1 VTGALVV
8 VVEATVVVVVA
19 GAVVV
24 VVAGAV
30 LDVVVSDGTVVVL
43 VVVTS
48 VVLVVVSSVVL
59 VVVSSVV
66 LVVASSVVLVVVSS
80 VVLVVVS
87 SVVLVVVS
95 GGPVVVVVPP
105 EIHVPSAAHASQ
117 QLDCD
122 PTHAVPPCGGLQSSS
137 RCLILHIVWP
147 CSSVRQQVTKPG
159 LPQVDRAAQRTTASL
174 HSCRS
179 DPSFTAAS
187 ARCATQLTYVP

>member
-1 VTGALVV
+1 VVVVVVVVTGALVV

-43 VVVTS
+43 VVVT
-48 VVLVVVSSVVL
+48 
-59 VVVSSVV
+59 
-66 LVVASSVVLVVVSS
+66 S

>member
-1 VTGALVV
+1 MVVVVTGALVV
-8 VVEATVVVVVA
+8 VVEATVVVVVP

-59 VVVSSVV
+59 VV
-66 LVVASSVVLVVVSS
+66 ASS

>member
-1 VTGALVV
+1 VVVVGGAVVV
-8 VVEATVVVVVA
+8 VVEAAVVVVVA

-59 VVVSSVV
+59 VVASPVV
-66 LVVASSVVLVVVSS
+66 LVVASS

>member
-1 VTGALVV
+1 MVSLVADAALVALVVEVVVPGALVV
-8 VVEATVVVVVA
+8 VVQATVVVVVA

-43 VVVTS
+43 VVVT
-48 VVLVVVSSVVL
+48 
-59 VVVSSVV
+59 
-66 LVVASSVVLVVVSS
+66 S

-179 DPSFTAAS
+179 DPSLTAAS
-187 ARCATQLTYVP
+187 AKCATQLTYVPRLSALAQSHCS

>member
-1 VTGALVV
+1 VVGAALDVVVVGAALDVVVVGAALDVVVVGAALDVVVVGAPLDVVVVSAPLLVV
-8 VVEATVVVVVA
+8 VV
-19 GAVVV
+19 GAS
-24 VVAGAV
+24 
-30 LDVVVSDGTVVVL
+30 LDVVVVGAPLDVV
-43 VVVTS
+43 
-48 VVLVVVSSVVL
+48 
-59 VVVSSVV
+59 
-66 LVVASSVVLVVVSS
+66 VVVSS

>member
-1 VTGALVV
+1 V
-8 VVEATVVVVVA
+8 VVVVVA

-48 VVLVVVSSVVL
+48 VVLVVVTSVVLVVVTSVVL

-66 LVVASSVVLVVVSS
+66 LVVA
-80 VVLVVVS
+80 S